1 MPLTQNQCDQ
11 AAALKAANPAVGRKI
26 LARALGCSERQAQQ
40 WLAGRAVVGDPA
52 PRRTSLSA
60 PQIAHLAAAASKPRD
75 EFAGVDGFAA
85 LHAPAARQRRRDE
98 ATKAAVEAFI
108 AGPLK
113 RRGWYYDQ
121 DAARVA
127 GVGSQDWA
135 RFRDAYSHLH
145 VMVRTDGA
153 SRGEKICWCHPDCVE
168 EMRAV
173 AEGRSYR

>member
-1 MPLTQNQCDQ
+1 MPLTQAQCDQ
-11 AAALKAANPAVGRKI
+11 AAALKAANPSVGRVT

-40 WLAGRAVVGDPA
+40 WLAGRPVVGDPV
-52 PRRTSLSA
+52 PRRVNLSA
-60 PQIAHLAAAASKPRD
+60 PQAAHLAAAAPKRRD

-113 RRGWYYDQ
+113 QRGWYYDQ